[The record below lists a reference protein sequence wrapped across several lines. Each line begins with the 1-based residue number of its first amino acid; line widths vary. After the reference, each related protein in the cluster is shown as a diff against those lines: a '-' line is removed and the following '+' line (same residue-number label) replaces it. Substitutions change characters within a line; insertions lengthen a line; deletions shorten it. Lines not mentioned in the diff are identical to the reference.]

1 MTGTGIKSLLAT
13 LVLIVSAPLTMA
25 DVPLADTIDY
35 LLRQVAESN
44 YVFIR
49 NGKDHDSEDA
59 AKHMRR
65 KFEHFADEIATPEQF
80 IDRSATKSMMTGKR
94 YRVRF
99 PDGKEM
105 DTADWLREELTEF
118 RAASE
123 RVTGDGE

>member
-1 MTGTGIKSLLAT
+1 MTSTGVKSLLAT
-13 LVLIVSAPLTMA
+13 LALILTAPPA
-25 DVPLADTIDY
+25 LAEASLVDTVDY

-65 KFEHFADEIATPEQF
+65 KYEHFSDEIATPEQF
-80 IDRSATKSMMTGKR
+80 IDRSATKSMMSGKR

-99 PDGKEM
+99 PDGEEM
-105 DTADWLREELTEF
+105 DTADWLLEELAKF
-118 RAASE
+118 RAAGD
-123 RVTGDGE
+123 RGTGDGE